1 MNLPILTLLATFG
14 VLLLSDSGNC
24 KLPSSRS
31 AIKKSVIRK
40 MIWKDKGYSI
50 KQAKKRIRKA
60 INSFVSLYYEAWYRY
75 YSLSEEE
82 AMIIDGLSNFL

>member
-1 MNLPILTLLATFG
+1 MNLSVLTLLTAFG
-14 VLLLSDSGNC
+14 VLLLSDSMDC
-24 KLPSSRS
+24 KLPSSTS
-31 AIKKSVIRK
+31 TIKKSVIRK

-60 INSFVSLYYEAWYRY
+60 VNSFVSLYYEVWYRY